1 MRRLC
6 NGLLLIGLL
15 MQANFISADIFRYE
29 DEKGNISFSDQSS
42 TNATLVKPPEKTYR
56 YKHQVKRVYDGDT
69 IILKNGDRVR
79 LLGINTPE
87 IESRHR
93 QGEEGGLTAKQWLK
107 DKLQHGSVFLEY
119 DVEKK
124 DKYDRSLAHLFSIE
138 GEHLNKELVQ
148 AGLATLSII
157 PPNLRYLDELKKAEQ
172 SALKHG
178 FGIWSLDSYKPISID
193 ELSITRKKSGW
204 QRFLVTATK
213 VKLTRKYVRLILSD
227 KVDIRIPKVNLALF
241 PDLDSYLN
249 KSLEIRGWASRTK
262 DRYSILIRHPSA
274 IILL

>member
-29 DEKGNISFSDQSS
+29 DEKGNVSFSDQSS
-42 TNATLVKPPEKTYR
+42 TNATLVKPPAKIYR

-87 IESRHR
+87 IESRYR

-107 DKLQHGSVFLEY
+107 DKLQQGSVFLEY
-119 DVEKK
+119 DVQKK

-157 PPNLRYLDELKKAEQ
+157 PPNLRYLDELKKAEE
-172 SALKHG
+172 SASHQGL
-178 FGIWSLDSYKPISID
+178 GIWSLDSYQPISID
-193 ELSITRKKSGW
+193 ELSRERKRSGW
-204 QRFLVTATK
+204 QRFLATATK
-213 VKLTRKYVRLILSD
+213 VKSTRKYIRLTLSD
-227 KVDIRIPKVNLALF
+227 KVDIRIPKDKLALF
-241 PDLDSYLN
+241 PDLELYLN
-249 KSLEIRGWASRTK
+249 KPLEIRGWASRTK
-262 DRYSILIRHPSA
+262 DRYSILIRHPSS